1 MNQEEKIKAYL
12 LNQLPPD
19 ETAAFRTEI
28 LQDPDLMGEV
38 KATKLLLIA
47 KELKYREELREKRK
61 KWEEEGRVSAPPRE
75 TWVQRYGVSL
85 VLGILVL
92 GLVGY
97 GIYMPTNPPPEPE
110 PPSAVAIEPT
120 DSSESSTSAHS
131 LIIPLSQKDS
141 LNLINITQKR
151 LAKFSNAILSLEII
165 KNEYYAL
172 KDGNKIKPIKQENKP
187 ETGFILAYNSDY
199 YVVTNAYSVKDADN
213 STGDVIGKNADGQEY
228 KLKLIG
234 LDDFYDIAVLSI
246 ENEKTDGIQALELS
260 GIVVKEEE
268 TVFAFNLIKKNKTDT
283 VLLEKGKIQ
292 KNYGDFLRI
301 GTNTTDNLN
310 GPVINPEGAVVGMN
324 SQYARSLFPDGRFR
338 KYILEQGLMAQVISE
353 IIQKKGDPPRP
364 YSGIAFSTNDAGKVI
379 VYSIIK
385 DSPNYLKQDLIGKEV
400 KSINGIKINT
410 ITDVAV
416 ALQKIRPGESFL
428 LVHSV
433 SGLTPTEIKLRTENL
448 QDPDIERITRKA
460 IETTDSIQYKGGLSY
475 PVIRFRNEST
485 SNDDFRVFA
494 CQIGENTQWR
504 SVNNSTEFGKI
515 LRHIALVGKGLIKVF
530 KNSNPE
536 NESIIEIKYKK
547 PILWN

>member
-19 ETAAFRTEI
+19 ETAAFRAEI
-28 LQDPDLMGEV
+28 LQDPELTGEV

-47 KELKYREELREKRK
+47 KELKYREELREKMK
-61 KWEEEGRVSAPPRE
+61 KWEGEDPVPAPPRE
-75 TWVQRYGVSL
+75 TWVQLLYGVSL

-92 GLVGY
+92 GLISY
-97 GIYMPTNPPPEPE
+97 EKYNPEKPEPIK
-110 PPSAVAIEPT
+110 PPIAAIEPT
-120 DSSESSTSAHS
+120 DSSKNSTPAINLH
-131 LIIPLSQKDS
+131 IPLRSLLDS
-141 LNLINITQKR
+141 LNLINSTQNR

-260 GIVVKEEE
+260 GIVVEEE

-364 YSGIAFSTNDAGKVI
+364 YSGIAFSKNDAGKVI

-536 NESIIEIKYKK
+536 NERTIEIEYKK